1 MRSRFIHIHI
11 QLYWGN
17 RDYVV
22 ACPAHP
28 FAADALYF
36 LAVTA
41 KLRRRQKQN
50 VNYDFW
56 PISRKTTTEISG
68 CSAKKSVSF
77 YRHLLGLVP
86 CIRIHSVAIFMDAIR
101 SLGYSSLN
109 IPSRPLGYDQV

>member
-1 MRSRFIHIHI
+1 MRPRFIHIRI
-11 QLYWGN
+11 QLYGGN

-28 FAADALYF
+28 FAVDALYF

-41 KLRRRQKQN
+41 KIQRRQEQN
-50 VNYDFW
+50 VNFDFW

-68 CSAKKSVSF
+68 CSAKMSVSV

-86 CIRIHSVAIFMDAIR
+86 CICIHSVSSFMDAIR
-101 SLGYSSLN
+101 SLGYCSLN